1 MDESRNFRY
10 KVSEKYD
17 CKLFVFE
24 ALFLINSSIPT
35 LNLHSKKNKIH
46 FEFFNLQRFRGIK
59 PAFFEE
65 FEFIANLKVLY
76 LSFFQKN

>member
-24 ALFLINSSIPT
+24 DLFLINSSIPT
-35 LNLHSKKNKIH
+35 LNLHSKKIKI
-46 FEFFNLQRFRGIK
+46 Q
-59 PAFFEE
+59 PQ
-65 FEFIANLKVLY
+65 
-76 LSFFQKN
+76 SF